1 MRKQTKLAVGVS
13 AAALLA
19 IGASMTSFA
28 ANRGWTNEGDA
39 WYYYDNSGD
48 YVTDKWKS
56 YNGNYFYL
64 GEEGYMLTN
73 ELIED
78 GENYYYVDANGA
90 MVKNTWVA
98 IAADDDETEDVD
110 YRWYYFGPSGKA
122 YKDSKGKTIN
132 GKKYGF
138 DADGKMLF
146 GFADESGLINDTDDA
161 ILSCVYYYG
170 TNDDGAR
177 HSGWLR
183 YEDGFSEHE
192 EYDDD
197 YYWFWFAS
205 NGKKRTTNKKINGKN
220 YSFDANG
227 VMVTEF
233 RTGTNS
239 EITSI
244 ASGSKYYSDNLE
256 DGSLKK
262 SAWIR
267 TSMPD
272 EWSTAL
278 GTAWDDD
285 DHWFRTDSQGYLLT
299 NQTKKINSKWYAFDA
314 NGVMQDGL
322 VVLDNGANGQKVSGS
337 TFAESIDEDNTTAD
351 DIYALSVGKNDP
363 QGLYYFSADEE
374 KDGSMKTGSSIKI
387 SLADDDY
394 KFYFTK
400 TTGQAFDGIKNNKI
414 YINGILQEAN
424 DDKYVKVSY
433 DGKDYLIGSSGTIAK
448 AGHYYKDANETYWVV
463 KKDAAGD
470 FVITECADVDAA
482 KAALK

>member
-1 MRKQTKLAVGVS
+1 
-13 AAALLA
+13 
-19 IGASMTSFA
+19 
-28 ANRGWTNEGDA
+28 
-39 WYYYDNSGD
+39 
-48 YVTDKWKS
+48 
-56 YNGNYFYL
+56 
-64 GEEGYMLTN
+64 MLTN

-78 GENYYYVDANGA
+78 GDNYYYVDANGA

-98 IAADDDETEDVD
+98 IAAGDDETEDVD

-138 DADGKMLF
+138 DQDGKMLF
-146 GFADESGLINDTDDA
+146 GFADENGALINDNDDA
-161 ILSCVYYYG
+161 ILSCTYYYG

-183 YEDGFSEHE
+183 YEDGFSDNDS
-192 EYDDD
+192 YDDD

-233 RTGTNS
+233 RTGTDA
-239 EITSI
+239 EITNS
-244 ASGSKYYSDNLE
+244 ASGTKYYSDNLE

-272 EWSTAL
+272 EWEGVA
-278 GTAWDDD
+278 GYDDD

-299 NQTKKINSKWYAFDA
+299 NQTKKINSKWYAFDD

-322 VVLDNGANGQKVSGS
+322 VILNNGVSGQKVSGS
-337 TFAESIDEDNTTAD
+337 TFAEAIDEDNTTAD
-351 DIYALSVGKNDP
+351 DIYKLAVGAGDA
-363 QGLYYFSADEE
+363 QGLYYFSNDEE
-374 KDGSMKTGSSIKI
+374 KDGSMKTGSSVKI

-400 TTGQAFDGIKNNKI
+400 TSGQAVDGVKSNKL
-414 YINGILQEAN
+414 YWNGILQEAN
-424 DDKYVKVSY
+424 DDKYSLIEVKT
-433 DGKDYLIGSSGTIAK
+433 GRNAGNKYLVGTSGTIAK
-448 AGHYYKDANETYWVV
+448 AGHYYKDANDEYWVV
-463 KKDAAGD
+463 KSYTKDESGNSD
-470 FVITECADVDAA
+470 GTYEIENVGSDVNDA